1 MSTIQLKSEITVD
14 TNEFLGGISQL
25 GVSEIERFLAEVGI
39 ILARLKAPS
48 LPTQESTLLRKIGQG
63 LSGTIQK
70 RYDILQGKLLAE
82 EINAEEHQELL
93 GLIDRVE
100 KADADRL
107 QSLIELS
114 QLRQVSLD
122 TVMNQLGIQQPPA
135 YVF

>member
-1 MSTIQLKSEITVD
+1 M
-14 TNEFLGGISQL
+14 
-25 GVSEIERFLAEVGI
+25 
-39 ILARLKAPS
+39 
-48 LPTQESTLLRKIGQG
+48 
-63 LSGTIQK
+63 
-70 RYDILQGKLLAE
+70 LAE